1 MSSKVFTNELFLFQV
16 KPTDIQI
23 INSTNGIVQG
33 EEDESLNLICT
44 VKSGIPSEERM
55 TWYNMSAP
63 INTGGPGMLSVLITP
78 TRNDHRK
85 QYSCNVTSD
94 SLLQPLQ
101 KNITL
106 DIKCE

>member
-1 MSSKVFTNELFLFQV
+1 M

-23 INSTNGIVQG
+23 LNSINGIVQG
-33 EEDESLNLICT
+33 EEDELLSLICT
-44 VKSGIPSEERM
+44 VKSGIPPDEKM

-63 INTGGPGMLSVLITP
+63 ITTGGPEMLSVLITP
-78 TRNDHRK
+78 TRSDHRK

-94 SLLQPLQ
+94 SLLHPLQ
-101 KNITL
+101 TNITL